1 MADTPAPPRGIGQ
14 AHTAKTYAAAFA
26 SDINLRTEVG
36 YPPHAA
42 QLLVATN
49 GGSSNESIVCTT
61 DDGKTLT
68 KVVPAGASF
77 PFEVAIASVA
87 HATTGENISV
97 IAYWWNTSGL
107 PVNPAP

>member
-1 MADTPAPPRGIGQ
+1 MAETPAPPRGIGQ
-14 AHTAKTYAAAFA
+14 ANTSKTFAAAFA
-26 SDINLRTEVG
+26 ADINLRTQSG

-49 GGSSNESIVCTT
+49 GGSSNESIECVT

-77 PFEVAIASVA
+77 PFEVAIASVG
-87 HATTGENISV
+87 HTNTGDNISV
-97 IAYWWNTSGL
+97 IAYWWDVSGL
-107 PVNPAP
+107 ARNA

>member
-1 MADTPAPPRGIGQ
+1 MADTPAPARGLGQ
-14 AHTAKTYAAAFA
+14 AHTSKTYAVAFA
-26 SDINLRTEVG
+26 ADLNFRTEVG

-42 QLLVATN
+42 QLVEVTN
-49 GGSSNESIVCTT
+49 GTTANESVVAVT

-68 KVVPAGASF
+68 KVVPAGATYSF
-77 PFEVAIASVA
+77 DVAIASIA
-87 HATTGENISV
+87 HASTGDNISV